1 MLGMLGMVATIATIA
16 TLKCFA
22 IDTHANKAGKLLE
35 ISPRAFLCV

>member
-22 IDTHANKAGKLLE
+22 IGTHASKAGQFLE